1 MSHYEG
7 DLRTPESARFAIL
20 ASRWNARI
28 TDTLVAG
35 ARQSLAG
42 NGITEANIDVIRV
55 PGAWELPLVAA
66 RLAAAHEHAAILTL
80 GCVIRGDTRHYEH
93 VADRCAEGLMRVQ
106 LDFGVPVLNG
116 VLAVER
122 VEDAEARAGGSHGN
136 KGEEVALAALEMGKP
151 SGKPVRRDG
160 VDPVLRSRARRRAVQ
175 AIYAWQISGGN
186 AQSLIAQFAHEQAR
200 EIADLAYFEA
210 LLHGVLDNR
219 RDIDEALGPYLDR
232 GIEEVDA
239 IERAVLRLAA
249 YELRYRLDVPY
260 RVVINEAIES
270 AKRFGSEHGHTYVN
284 GVLDRAAVEWRKVE
298 SGH

>member
-1 MSHYEG
+1 MPGGCQAPANHGRGPSTLELPLIESPKPHMSHYEG

-80 GCVIRGDTRHYEH
+80 GCVIRGDTRHYEP

-116 VLAVER
+116 VLAV
-122 VEDAEARAGGSHGN
+122 
-136 KGEEVALAALEMGKP
+136 
-151 SGKPVRRDG
+151 
-160 VDPVLRSRARRRAVQ
+160 
-175 AIYAWQISGGN
+175 
-186 AQSLIAQFAHEQAR
+186 
-200 EIADLAYFEA
+200 
-210 LLHGVLDNR
+210 
-219 RDIDEALGPYLDR
+219 
-232 GIEEVDA
+232 
-239 IERAVLRLAA
+239 
-249 YELRYRLDVPY
+249 
-260 RVVINEAIES
+260 
-270 AKRFGSEHGHTYVN
+270 
-284 GVLDRAAVEWRKVE
+284 AAVAARGLKPPER
-298 SGH
+298 